1 MVLWSGTPVSDRV
14 GLKWCARQPT
24 CPTGTSLRFDESAV
38 DRKVEGELGLA
49 ERVKLA
55 RARQAQAIER
65 GQHGRTSTAAPYYYY
80 WCVKKRV
87 L

>member
-1 MVLWSGTPVSDRV
+1 
-14 GLKWCARQPT
+14 
-24 CPTGTSLRFDESAV
+24 
-38 DRKVEGELGLA
+38 EGELGLA